1 MLDRLKLSAKI
12 AILVAASLIGLL
24 LEVAYSASSMR
35 TAMLDARKL
44 QIRSVTEAV
53 FNTLTDLNEQVKAG
67 KISEDQAKKAGIDA
81 MRTARY
87 GGEDGKTEYFYAYT
101 HSCPVKTRTDSIGC

>member
-44 QIRSVTEAV
+44 QIR
-53 FNTLTDLNEQVKAG
+53 
-67 KISEDQAKKAGIDA
+67 
-81 MRTARY
+81 
-87 GGEDGKTEYFYAYT
+87 
-101 HSCPVKTRTDSIGC
+101 